1 MRAAMTPPPRDCP
14 RYSTMTR
21 IKTDRIWGM
30 VSDDMEFYPIA
41 KFIRLTVTAAAVSC
55 ASPVWAQD
63 AAKSSPPRVVTKT
76 LVASEAQKECLS
88 LNNRQRL
95 HYKFRAD
102 GPLNFKV
109 SHQEEK
115 EIIDFKRDG
124 TNSASGSFVPRK
136 AGDHC
141 LVWSNTGK
149 HSVTLRYEFQ
159 RGSQ

>member
-1 MRAAMTPPPRDCP
+1 M
-14 RYSTMTR
+14 
-21 IKTDRIWGM
+21 G
-30 VSDDMEFYPIA
+30 
-41 KFIRLTVTAAAVSC
+41 TVAAVWL
-55 ASPVWAQD
+55 AVPVWSQD
-63 AAKSSPPRVVTKT
+63 TAKTTPVRVVTKT

-124 TNSASGSFVPRK
+124 TESASGSFVPPTP
-136 AGDHC
+136 GDHC
-141 LVWSNTGK
+141 LFCPTTAQ
-149 HSVTLRYEFQ
+149 HSVPL
-159 RGSQ
+159 

>member
-1 MRAAMTPPPRDCP
+1 
-14 RYSTMTR
+14 
-21 IKTDRIWGM
+21 M
-30 VSDDMEFYPIA
+30 VSDDMEIELMA
-41 KFIRLTVTAAAVSC
+41 NLIRVMVTAAAVSLV
-55 ASPVWAQD
+55 APVWAQD
-63 AAKSSPPRVVTKT
+63 TSKNSPARVVTKT

-115 EIIDFKRDG
+115 EVIDLKRDG
-124 TNSASGSFVPRK
+124 TESASGSFMPRTS
-136 AGDHC
+136 ADHC
-141 LVWSNTGK
+141 LVWTNAGK
-149 HSVTLRYEFQ
+149 HSVTLRYEYQ

>member
-1 MRAAMTPPPRDCP
+1 M
-14 RYSTMTR
+14 
-21 IKTDRIWGM
+21 
-30 VSDDMEFYPIA
+30 A
-41 KFIRLTVTAAAVSC
+41 KPIRLLVTAAAVSL

-63 AAKSSPPRVVTKT
+63 ASKSSPPRVVTKT

-115 EIIDFKRDG
+115 EIIDFKRDA
-124 TNSASGSFVPRK
+124 TESASGSFMPGK
-136 AGDHC
+136 STDYC
-141 LVWSNTGK
+141 LVWTNAGK
-149 HSVTLRYEFQ
+149 RAVTLRYQYQ
-159 RGSQ
+159 RAPQ

>member
-1 MRAAMTPPPRDCP
+1 M
-14 RYSTMTR
+14 
-21 IKTDRIWGM
+21 
-30 VSDDMEFYPIA
+30 A
-41 KFIRLTVTAAAVSC
+41 KLIRLVVAAAAVSL
-55 ASPVWAQD
+55 ASPVGAQD
-63 AAKSSPPRVVTKT
+63 ASKNSPPRVVTKT

-124 TNSASGSFVPRK
+124 TESASGSFMPK
-136 AGDHC
+136 KSTDYC
-141 LVWSNTGK
+141 LVWTNAGK
-149 HSVTLRYEFQ
+149 RSATLRYEYQ
-159 RGSQ
+159 RASP

>member
-1 MRAAMTPPPRDCP
+1 MAELSRLRRAA
-14 RYSTMTR
+14 
-21 IKTDRIWGM
+21 
-30 VSDDMEFYPIA
+30 
-41 KFIRLTVTAAAVSC
+41 AAASLV
-55 ASPVWAQD
+55 APVWAQD
-63 AAKSSPPRVVTKT
+63 TSKSSPARVVTKT

-115 EIIDFKRDG
+115 EVIDFKRDG

>member
-1 MRAAMTPPPRDCP
+1 M
-14 RYSTMTR
+14 
-21 IKTDRIWGM
+21 
-30 VSDDMEFYPIA
+30 A
-41 KFIRLTVTAAAVSC
+41 KVIRLMAIGAAVSLV
-55 ASPVWAQD
+55 APVWAQD
-63 AAKSSPPRVVTKT
+63 AAQTSPVKVVTKT
-76 LVASEAQKECLS
+76 LVASQAQKECLS

-95 HYKFRAD
+95 QYKFRAD

-109 SHQEEK
+109 SHQEER

-124 TNSASGSFVPRK
+124 TDSASGSFVPRK

-149 HSVTLRYEFQ
+149 HAVTLRYEFQ

>member
-1 MRAAMTPPPRDCP
+1 MEVEMT
-14 RYSTMTR
+14 T
-21 IKTDRIWGM
+21 
-30 VSDDMEFYPIA
+30 PIR
-41 KFIRLTVTAAAVSC
+41 FVLVGAAVLLV
-55 ASPVWAQD
+55 APVWAQD
-63 AAKSSPPRVVTKT
+63 AKTSPARVVTKT
-76 LVASEAQKECLS
+76 LVVSEAQKECLS
-88 LNNRQRL
+88 LSNRQRL

>member
-1 MRAAMTPPPRDCP
+1 
-14 RYSTMTR
+14 MTR
-21 IKTDRIWGM
+21 IKTNWIWCM
-30 VSDDMEFYPIA
+30 VSDDMEVELMA
-41 KFIRLTVTAAAVSC
+41 KLIRLMVAAAAVSLV
-55 ASPVWAQD
+55 APVWAQD
-63 AAKSSPPRVVTKT
+63 TSKSSPARVVTKT

-115 EIIDFKRDG
+115 EVIDLKRDG
-124 TNSASGSFVPRK
+124 TESASGSFMPKRS
-136 AGDHC
+136 ADHC
-141 LVWSNTGK
+141 LVWTNAGK

-159 RGSQ
+159 RASQ

>member
-1 MRAAMTPPPRDCP
+1 MEVELMTKPIRFGVIGAA
-14 RYSTMTR
+14 
-21 IKTDRIWGM
+21 ILL
-30 VSDDMEFYPIA
+30 VA
-41 KFIRLTVTAAAVSC
+41 
-55 ASPVWAQD
+55 PVWAQD
-63 AAKSSPPRVVTKT
+63 AAKTSPARVVTKT

-115 EIIDFKRDG
+115 EVIDLKRDG
-124 TNSASGSFVPRK
+124 TESASGSFMPRTS
-136 AGDHC
+136 ADHC
-141 LVWSNTGK
+141 LVWTNAGK
-149 HSVTLRYEFQ
+149 HSVTLRYEFR

>member
-1 MRAAMTPPPRDCP
+1 MT
-14 RYSTMTR
+14 TR
-21 IKTDRIWGM
+21 IRFVLVG
-30 VSDDMEFYPIA
+30 
-41 KFIRLTVTAAAVSC
+41 AAVLLV
-55 ASPVWAQD
+55 APVWAQD
-63 AAKSSPPRVVTKT
+63 AAKTSPARVVTKT
-76 LVASEAQKECLS
+76 LVVSEAQKECLS

-115 EIIDFKRDG
+115 EIIDLKRDG
-124 TNSASGSFVPRK
+124 TESASGSFVPRK
-136 AGDHC
+136 SADHC
-141 LVWSNTGK
+141 LVWTNTGK

>member
-1 MRAAMTPPPRDCP
+1 MEVELMT
-14 RYSTMTR
+14 
-21 IKTDRIWGM
+21 K
-30 VSDDMEFYPIA
+30 PIR
-41 KFIRLTVTAAAVSC
+41 FGLIGAAVLLV
-55 ASPVWAQD
+55 APVWAQD
-63 AAKSSPPRVVTKT
+63 AAKSSPARVVTKT

-102 GPLNFKV
+102 GQLNFKV

-115 EIIDFKRDG
+115 EIIDFKRDA
-124 TNSASGSFVPRK
+124 TESASGSFMPRK
-136 AGDHC
+136 SADHC
-141 LVWSNTGK
+141 LVWTNTGK

>member
-1 MRAAMTPPPRDCP
+1 MRAAMTPPPRDS
-14 RYSTMTR
+14 RGYSTMAW
-21 IKTDRIWGM
+21 IKTDWIWCM
-30 VSDDMEFYPIA
+30 VSDDMEVELMA
-41 KFIRLTVTAAAVSC
+41 KLIRLMVTAAAVSLV
-55 ASPVWAQD
+55 SPVWAQD
-63 AAKSSPPRVVTKT
+63 ASKSPPPRIVTKT

-124 TNSASGSFVPRK
+124 TDSASGSFVPRK